1 MIKSFNKHSLR
12 YRLIVALSGIS
23 LLIWLISAL
32 IEWRVLHKEINEL
45 FDSQQIFFAERLASS
60 NIAEGF
66 HNVQNKSNFYQADVD
81 DDALAFAI
89 FTDKG
94 EQIIND
100 GRNGQFFT
108 FTPTEGF
115 QNIRLIETDDEDDDD
130 EQDIDIW
137 RIYWLKGNNA
147 YIAVG
152 QEINYRD
159 ELINKAVISQS
170 WSWLFGFPMTI
181 LAILWIIHRELA
193 SLKRLENEVAQRRPD
208 ELKAIS
214 TSQLPSEIIPLV
226 NNLNHYFER
235 TQTMFNRE
243 RRFTSDAAHELRSPI
258 AGLRIQTEIAQMTAD
273 DPIAHHKALQNI
285 TGSIDRISQL
295 IEQLLTLSR
304 LESLAELNEL
314 EPINWRTLIENNLN
328 QFYSLAENKRSK
340 IIVNLQNEP
349 KKQLGKSL
357 LLNLVL
363 RNLLDNALNYTPA
376 GSTIQLTL
384 SEKSLTI
391 EDNGNGVSD
400 EDLAK
405 LGQPF
410 YRPTERPVTH
420 STASAQDEKG
430 SGLGISIIKR
440 IVALHHFDLKLSRSE
455 LGGLKVEILF

>member
-1 MIKSFNKHSLR
+1 MAKVLKNRSLK
-12 YRLIVALSGIS
+12 YRLLVTLSGIS
-23 LLIWLISAL
+23 LLIWLISAM
-32 IEWRVLHKEINEL
+32 IEWRVLNKEINEL

-66 HNVQNKSNFYQADVD
+66 HTVQNKGGFYQADVD

-100 GRNGQFFT
+100 GRDGQFFT
-108 FTPTEGF
+108 FTPLEGF
-115 QNIRLIETDDEDDDD
+115 QNIQLTEADDEIDD

-137 RIYWLKGNNA
+137 RIYWLKDNDV

-152 QEINYRD
+152 QEIDYRND
-159 ELINKAVISQS
+159 LINKTIISQS

-181 LAILWIIHRELA
+181 LAILWIIHREFI
-193 SLKRLENEVAQRRPD
+193 SLKRLENDVAQRKPD

-214 TSQLPSEIIPLV
+214 TAQLPSEIIPLV

-243 RRFTSDAAHELRSPI
+243 RRFTSDAAHELRSPL
-258 AGLRIQTEIAQMTAD
+258 AGLRIQTEIAQMTLD
-273 DPIAHHKALQNI
+273 DPIEHGKALQNM
-285 TGSIDRISQL
+285 TNSIDRIAQL

-304 LESLAELNEL
+304 LENLTELEQL
-314 EPINWRTLIENNLN
+314 EPIDWRKLIENNVSQLY
-328 QFYSLAENKRSK
+328 QQAENKRSE
-340 IIVNLQNEP
+340 IIVDLQNEP
-349 KKQLGKSL
+349 TEQLGKML

-363 RNLLDNALNYTPA
+363 RNLIDNAINYTPEQ
-376 GSTIQLTL
+376 SLIKITL
-384 SEKSLTI
+384 STDRLVV

-410 YRPTERPVTH
+410 YRPVDRPVQ
-420 STASAQDEKG
+420 SGQDEKG

-440 IVALHHFDLKLSRSE
+440 IVELHRFGLKLSRSE
-455 LGGLKVEILF
+455 MGGLKAEIFF